1 MSLFAFK
8 GLIAAIIALVTVI
21 TGLVSLRFIHRYQH
35 LLSLGDA
42 FADGVFLGTA
52 VFHLFPD
59 AIESFPAWF
68 STLTS
73 YLLAILLVMS
83 GFSLL
88 FVLEGTIIHWE
99 KEQRHELTN
108 EHTCKA
114 SAWMLIGILSVHAF
128 IAGAALGISDAMRT
142 VSILLI
148 AILAHKG
155 FESFALMMGLH
166 RNLKQDVQVKS
177 ILWAFTFVTPL
188 GIILAA
194 FIESFLHTQAADII
208 TGLFSAFAAGSFL
221 YIGTLHG
228 GHNHFHAPRDST
240 KRYEKIIAT
249 LLGITAMGIVAI
261 WT

>member
-21 TGLVSLRFIHRYQH
+21 TGLASLRFIHRHQH

-42 FADGVFLGTA
+42 FADGIFLGAA

-59 AIESFPAWF
+59 AIESFPAGF

-73 YLLAILLVMS
+73 YLLAILLVIS
-83 GFSLL
+83 GFFLL
-88 FVLEGTIIHWE
+88 FVLERTIIHRE
-99 KEQRHELTN
+99 KERHELTN
-108 EHTCKA
+108 EYICKA

-128 IAGAALGISDAMRT
+128 IAGAALGISETMRT

-166 RNLKQDVQVKS
+166 RNLKQDVRVKN
-177 ILWAFTFVTPL
+177 ILWAFTFITPL

-194 FIESFLHTQAADII
+194 FIESFLYTQAADII
-208 TGLFSAFAAGSFL
+208 TGFFSAFAAGSFL
-221 YIGTLHG
+221 YIGTLHS
-228 GHNHFHAPRDST
+228 GHNHFHAPRDPT
-240 KRYEKIIAT
+240 KCYKKIIAI
-249 LLGITAMGIVAI
+249 LLGIAAMGIVAI
-261 WT
+261 WA

>member
-8 GLIAAIIALVTVI
+8 GLIAVIIALVTVI
-21 TGLVSLRFIHRYQH
+21 TGLASLRFIHRYQH

-42 FADGVFLGTA
+42 FADGIFLGA
-52 VFHLFPD
+52 AAFHLFPD
-59 AIESFPAWF
+59 AIESFPAGF

-73 YLLAILLVMS
+73 YLLAILLVIS
-83 GFSLL
+83 GFFLL
-88 FVLEGTIIHWE
+88 FVLERTIIHQE
-99 KEQRHELTN
+99 KERHELTN

-128 IAGAALGISDAMRT
+128 IAGAALGISDTLRT

-166 RNLKQDVQVKS
+166 RNLKQDVQVKN

-228 GHNHFHAPRDST
+228 GHNHFHAPRDPT

-249 LLGITAMGIVAI
+249 LLGIAAMGIVAI
-261 WT
+261 WA